1 MLCFFDEKEK
11 RNKAGYM
18 LKCVSQ
24 YLNKIQEGL
33 FPGFAEEMGPMS
45 DRHAQLMVILDV
57 VRVEE
62 FVTVDPYPLSAG
74 RPPSDRST
82 LVRAFIAKSV
92 LNIPTTVALIDR
104 LKVDRV
110 LRRICG
116 WEAGRKIPCEAT
128 FSNAFLE
135 FSQSKLPEKVHGDLV
150 KDALKDEIVFH
161 ISRDSTA
168 IESREKIKYSNENVS
183 IFTEKKRGRGRP
195 LKGEILPPKTP
206 TRLEQQ
212 QTKSLQEMLAE
223 LPKDATKGVKRNA
236 QGFQESWKGFKLHID
251 TADGGIPIS
260 CILTSASMHDSGA
273 SLPLEAMTH
282 TRVVSLYTLMDAA
295 YDAPIIRNDVEK
307 KGKVAIIDSNPRRGE
322 KIEFTPPEKERYKV
336 RSTAERANARIKDD
350 FGGRYVRVKGASK
363 VMCHLMFGVIALTA
377 EQLVRVFY

>member
-1 MLCFFDEKEK
+1 
-11 RNKAGYM
+11 M
-18 LKCVSQ
+18 LKAISQ
-24 YLNKIQEGL
+24 YLNRIQEGL
-33 FPGFAEEMGPMS
+33 FPGFNAEVGPMS
-45 DRHAQLMVILDV
+45 EKHGQLMVILDV

-62 FVTVDPYPLSAG
+62 FVSEDPYPLSAG
-74 RPPSDRST
+74 RPPADRSA
-82 LVRAFIAKSV
+82 LARAFVAKAV

-104 LKVDRV
+104 LKADRV

-116 WEAGRKIPCEAT
+116 WEAGRKIPCEGT

-135 FSQSKLPEKVHGDLV
+135 FSEAKLPERVHEFMV
-150 KDALKDEIVFH
+150 KDALKNELVFH

-168 IESREKIKYSNENVS
+168 IESREKVEYKKEDVIAPVGP
-183 IFTEKKRGRGRP
+183 KRGRGRP
-195 LKGEILPPKTP
+195 KKGEIVPPKAP

-212 QTKSLQEMLAE
+212 QNQPLREMLLD
-223 LPKDATKGVKRNA
+223 LPAYPAKGVKRNA

-273 SLPLEAMTH
+273 SLPLEAITNS
-282 TRVVSLYTLMDAA
+282 RVVSLYTLMDSA
-295 YDAPIIRNDVEK
+295 YDAPIIRSDVEK

-322 KIEFTPPEKERYKV
+322 KIEFSPPQKERYKV

-350 FGGRYVRVKGASK
+350 FGGRYVRVRGASK

-377 EQLVRVFY
+377 EQLVRAFS